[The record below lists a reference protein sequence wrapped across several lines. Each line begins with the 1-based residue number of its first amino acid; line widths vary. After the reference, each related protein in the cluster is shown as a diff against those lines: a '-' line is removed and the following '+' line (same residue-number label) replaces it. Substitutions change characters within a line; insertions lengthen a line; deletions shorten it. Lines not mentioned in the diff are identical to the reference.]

1 MSEKKSNLLFVSGK
15 VLKALFIAGV
25 CAMISAGMSG
35 CRDSNLISS
44 SYDATDML
52 ISQIRPPLVPDQS
65 ILVASF
71 VNIDNLE
78 ESSTF
83 GRTVSEYIASRL
95 TQNGYKVVEMKLRRS
110 VFMKKDAG
118 EFVLSRDLDE
128 IRTRHN
134 AQSIVLGTYSVAK
147 SVVYISARMVRLS
160 DNTVMAS
167 YGYKL
172 SVGKDTRQMLG
183 VN

>member
-1 MSEKKSNLLFVSGK
+1 MNDNI
-15 VLKALFIAGV
+15 LKAILISAC
-25 CAMISAGMSG
+25 CAMIFAAAG

-44 SYDATDML
+44 SYNATDML
-52 ISQIRPPLVPDQS
+52 ISQIKPPLVPDQA

-78 ESSTF
+78 ESSTL
-83 GRTVSEYIASRL
+83 GRTISEFIASRL
-95 TQNGYKVVEMKLRRS
+95 TQNGYKVVEMKLRKS
-110 VFMKKDAG
+110 VFMKKDMG
-118 EFVLSRDLDE
+118 EFVLSRDIDE

-134 AQSIVLGTYSVAK
+134 AQSIVLGTYSAAK
-147 SVVYISARMVRLS
+147 SSVYISARMVSLS

-172 SVGKDTRQMLG
+172 WMGKDIKQMISTD
-183 VN
+183 

>member
-1 MSEKKSNLLFVSGK
+1 MSEKKSNLLFVTGK
-15 VLKALFIAGV
+15 VLKAMFITGF
-25 CAMISAGMSG
+25 CAMIFAGISG

-44 SYDATDML
+44 SYNATDML
-52 ISQIRPPLVPDQS
+52 IGQIKPPLIPDQA

-83 GRTVSEYIASRL
+83 GRTISEYIASRL
-95 TQNGYKVVEMKLRRS
+95 TQNGYKVVEMKLRKS

-128 IRTRHN
+128 IKTRHN
-134 AQSIVLGTYSVAK
+134 AQSIVLGTYSAAK

-172 SVGKDTRQMLG
+172 PVGKDTRQMLG
-183 VN
+183 AD